1 MLAPPR
7 IRGGIVIRAVS
18 LVGGLFLFAL
28 GIVALLE
35 SGLGLS
41 PWDALNQGIS
51 DQTALSF
58 GTANVV
64 VALGVLTVAWLLG
77 ARIGVGTVANA
88 VLIGL
93 FVDVL
98 LGVGALD
105 TLSEEPLGTRVA
117 LMISGVLV
125 IGIGTGFYIGA
136 GMGAG
141 PRDSLMLVL
150 SARTGVRIGAVRA
163 AIEIAVT
170 AVGFA
175 LGGTVGIG
183 TLVFAFGIG
192 PAVELS
198 FWALERSPLADPL
211 AVGSGA
217 P

>member
-7 IRGGIVIRAVS
+7 IRGGVVARSAS

-41 PWDALNQGIS
+41 PWDVLNQGIS
-51 DQTALSF
+51 DQTSLSF
-58 GTANVV
+58 GTANIV
-64 VALGVLTVAWLLG
+64 VAVAVLLVAWALG
-77 ARIGVGTVANA
+77 ATIGIGTVANA

-93 FVDVL
+93 MVDLLLDTGALETVSDDP
-98 LGVGALD
+98 LGV
-105 TLSEEPLGTRVA
+105 RVGVMVA
-117 LMISGVLV
+117 GVLV
-125 IGIGTGFYIGA
+125 IGAGSAFYIGA

-141 PRDSLMLVL
+141 PRDSLMLVS
-150 SARTGVRIGAVRA
+150 SARTGIRIGTVRA
-163 AIEIAVT
+163 AIEIVVT

-198 FWALERSPLADPL
+198 FWLLQRSPLADTV

>member
-1 MLAPPR
+1 M
-7 IRGGIVIRAVS
+7 S

-64 VALGVLTVAWLLG
+64 VALGVLAVAWLLG
-77 ARIGVGTVANA
+77 AKIGVGTVANA

-105 TLSEEPLGTRVA
+105 SLSDEPLGTRVA
-117 LMISGVLV
+117 
-125 IGIGTGFYIGA
+125 
-136 GMGAG
+136 
-141 PRDSLMLVL
+141 
-150 SARTGVRIGAVRA
+150 AR
-163 AIEIAVT
+163 
-170 AVGFA
+170 
-175 LGGTVGIG
+175 
-183 TLVFAFGIG
+183 
-192 PAVELS
+192 
-198 FWALERSPLADPL
+198 
-211 AVGSGA
+211 
-217 P
+217 